1 MFFYAIAGLINAVTS
16 TFLGFL
22 VYFKNKKVNIN
33 RIFTLF
39 CLSIAIWGYAY
50 FAWQI
55 STTKETALFWS
66 RVLMMG
72 AIFMPITY
80 FHFITVFLNIYQK
93 KKNLLVLGYILS
105 FIFLILNLTP
115 LFVKNVEPELFFP
128 YWPKPGIAYHPF
140 LLMFFIYF
148 LYSFHLLYR
157 ALPRTTKILQTQI
170 KYLLVGSVFGFFGGA
185 TNYFLWY
192 DIPIPPFGSILI
204 TLFTILTAFAVI
216 KYHLFEIRVI
226 LTESLVGIITLIL
239 LVQALTAQT
248 LELKILGFGLL
259 ALFGIVGYFL
269 IKSVLKEISLRAKL
283 QKTTKDLKAAY
294 KNIQKLSRMKSEFLK
309 VVNHQLRTPVS
320 IVKGMLSMMEEG
332 SVKGKKLKEFI
343 KKAYISSER
352 LSTILDDILTA
363 QDLMAGERQLEVSP
377 CNIREI
383 VENQVKHF
391 KLIAEQKKLKLILE
405 KSRNI
410 FPLTLANPPMIE
422 RIVSRVIDNAILYTD
437 KGQIKVSL
445 DLKKSKDK
453 RFIQI
458 SVKDSGL
465 GLTKKDK
472 KKLFKLFHR
481 GEEAISLHPN
491 GSGLGLFIVKNL
503 VELHEGT
510 IKVKSE
516 GRNKGTTFI
525 IRLPISTEI

>member
-1 MFFYAIAGLINAVTS
+1 
-16 TFLGFL
+16 
-22 VYFKNKKVNIN
+22 
-33 RIFTLF
+33 
-39 CLSIAIWGYAY
+39 
-50 FAWQI
+50 
-55 STTKETALFWS
+55 
-66 RVLMMG
+66 
-72 AIFMPITY
+72 
-80 FHFITVFLNIYQK
+80 
-93 KKNLLVLGYILS
+93 LGYILS

-140 LLMFFIYF
+140 LLMFFIFF
-148 LYSFHLLYR
+148 LNSFYLLYK
-157 ALPRTTKILQTQI
+157 ALPRATEILQTQI

-204 TLFTILTAFAVI
+204 TFFIILTALAI
-216 KYHLFEIRVI
+216 TKYHLFNIRII
-226 LTESLVGIITLIL
+226 LTEL
-239 LVQALTAQT
+239 LVALVAVVLLVDLLLSDSLSTT
-248 LELKILGFGLL
+248 VLKLGIFI
-259 ALFGIVGYFL
+259 AFL
-269 IKSVLKEISLRAKL
+269 YLGVSLIQSVLKEIERRKEIEKISKEL
-283 QKTTKDLKAAY
+283 QKKTKDLKIAY
-294 KNIQKLSRMKSEFLK
+294 KSIQKLSRMKSEFLK

-363 QDLMAGERQLEVSP
+363 QDLIAGERRLEVSP

-383 VENQVKHF
+383 VEGQIKHF

-405 KSRNI
+405 KSRDI

-422 RIVSRVIDNAILYTD
+422 RIVSRVIDNAILYTPSAGSGRGN

-445 DLKKSKDK
+445 ELKKSKDK

-465 GLTKKDK
+465 GLTKEDK
-472 KKLFKLFHR
+472 KNLFKLFHR

-503 VELHEGT
+503 VELHKGT

-525 IRLPISTEI
+525 IRLPIGTEI